1 MWNLSRRAGLGYSP
15 CSACCADL
23 AQFLAALRLVAHGLP
38 LGAWITWLTTYDRN
52 LACGHPTDAAALRRL
67 AACGWRLS
75 GPGWPP
81 DDSERVWVAASAPP
95 RAVAARAGHPPVR

>member
-52 LACGHPTDAAALRRL
+52 PAFGHPTDAVALRRL
-67 AACGWRLS
+67 AACGRRLS